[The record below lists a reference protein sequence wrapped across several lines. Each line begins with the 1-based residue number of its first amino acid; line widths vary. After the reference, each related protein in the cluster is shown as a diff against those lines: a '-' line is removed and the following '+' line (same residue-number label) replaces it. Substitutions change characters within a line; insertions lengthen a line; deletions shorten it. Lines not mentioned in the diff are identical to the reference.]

1 VDWSTLACGRY
12 GHITFAPVEP
22 ELRARL
28 RAQLPDGE
36 AWCCLRC
43 GAFVPG
49 SPDLSGPAAS
59 APAVPR
65 AKDVRS
71 KLILRLFALE
81 RFLRAILF
89 GVAAYG
95 LWRYRYSRYSIQ
107 QVFQRELPIIR
118 SLFRQLGFNI
128 DHSRVVSLLQHALT
142 LSNGSLTLL
151 AAGAA
156 GYAVIEVVEGTGLWL
171 AKRWGE
177 YFAMIATSLGLPLEI
192 YDLARKVTVIALVAF
207 GINLALVLYL
217 VITKRLFGIRGGKKA
232 YDARLRGESVL
243 EAARR
248 AADSEAYP
256 AAPDAESPDSAEA
269 RGSAAARGQS
279 PGPAARDPSAAATTA
294 PSPGLAARDPSAAA
308 ARGRSPDPA
317 ATPGQSQTPAAARGR
332 PPDPAAAP
340 GQSQTPA
347 AARGRPPDPAPDAA
361 SGPEPVKRR
370 SLPDCGPRAD
380 DISRIFDARTRTN
393 RHMLRTRSVKS
404 ESDRADGARFA
415 CYGPLPATAWRTPG
429 RHGPE
434 SAVSYG

>member
-1 VDWSTLACGRY
+1 VDWSLLGCGRY

-22 ELRARL
+22 DLRARM

-49 SPDLSGPAAS
+49 PPDLSGPAAS

-65 AKDVRS
+65 GKDVRS

-89 GVAAYG
+89 GLAAYG
-95 LWRYRYSRYSIQ
+95 LWRYRYSRYSIE
-107 QVFQRELPIIR
+107 QVFNRELPIIR

-128 DHSRVVSLLQHALT
+128 DHSRVVSLLHHALT

-156 GYAVIEVVEGTGLWL
+156 GYALIEIVEGTGLWL

-192 YDLARKVTVIALVAF
+192 YDLTRKVSAIALVLFA
-207 GINLALVLYL
+207 INLALVLYL
-217 VITKRLFGIRGGKKA
+217 VITKRLFGIRGGKTS

-248 AADSEAYP
+248 AADSEPRA
-256 AAPDAESPDSAEA
+256 AAPGGESSELAEA
-269 RGSAAARGQS
+269 RDSAAAHDQ
-279 PGPAARDPSAAATTA
+279 PPDPAAHDPAADAASA
-294 PSPGLAARDPSAAA
+294 P
-308 ARGRSPDPA
+308 SPDPA
-317 ATPGQSQTPAAARGR
+317 ARSPAAPAARDQPPDPAAALGQSQTPAAARGR
-332 PPDPAAAP
+332 SPQPEPDP
-340 GQSQTPA
+340 
-347 AARGRPPDPAPDAA
+347 A

-370 SLPDCGPRAD
+370 SLLDCGPQVD
-380 DISRIFDARTRTN
+380 DLSRILYGHTRTDRSLARTRA
-393 RHMLRTRSVKS
+393 VKS
-404 ESDRADGARFA
+404 GSYRADGARFA
-415 CYGPLPATAWRTPG
+415 WYGTPLHPAPCAPG
-429 RHGPE
+429 QARAPSRPSHV
-434 SAVSYG
+434 AD